1 MLTECSAEHDVD
13 RQVVDAMAC
22 DVEVKCSDSL
32 THGVHFR
39 IYPSRVQQQVLKR
52 WIGAQRYIYNRKVEE
67 LDYQLWLRNN
77 AKFSNRFQ
85 ESEREV
91 LPVGSDLFEVQ
102 RSGTLA

>member
-1 MLTECSAEHDVD
+1 
-13 RQVVDAMAC
+13 MAC
-22 DVEVKCSDSL
+22 GVEVKCSDSL

-77 AKFSNRFQ
+77 AKFFQ
-85 ESEREV
+85 QVSGMGREV

-102 RSGTLA
+102 RIGTLA